1 MELRIATRTI
11 EDELG
16 KPRIF
21 HYALL
26 IDQIE
31 VGNFSC
37 ENYGVRIWEEDGG
50 DASVPNITTSALRID
65 ELMELLVEHRV
76 GPAVLS
82 DVVADWL

>member
-1 MELRIATRTI
+1 MELAITTRSI

-16 KPRIF
+16 KIRRF
-21 HYALL
+21 HYELL

-31 VGNFSC
+31 SGNFAC
-37 ENYGVRIWEEDGG
+37 ENYGVRVWEENGG

-65 ELMELLVEHRV
+65 ELLTLLVEHQV
-76 GPAVLS
+76 GPTALA